1 MTVWP
6 FTAKPRSDA
15 TLHAGVHA
23 SMRAGMC
30 VGIDVRLAHW
40 PGIGRYIEEIVSHM
54 VRDFPQTDFVLFT
67 NAAGPN
73 TLRAYADPR
82 LQRRLSAP
90 NVRFVPCRAQ
100 PFALTEPWQFGSVVR
115 AQTLDV
121 MHSPYIN
128 IPWLGSN
135 VPLVVTLHDFRH
147 PDLALQAKSP
157 RSWAKRTYYEALTRL
172 ALHRAARV
180 VSVSQFLAQQLLEFQ
195 PALAGR
201 LEVIT
206 HAAGA
211 DFAPLPRGEAAA
223 EVAHHFAL
231 VGRYFLFVGTLKPHK
246 NLLAVVRALAHS
258 TIPAD
263 VQLAV
268 AAAPDDRYPE
278 VMAAVKALAL
288 TKRVHFLGH
297 VEKHRLPALY
307 GAARATLLPS
317 SYESFGLPV
326 IESMACGTPVIA
338 APLASLPEVGGLAAW
353 YAAPTPE
360 GLSAAMQTA
369 LFDDADHARRVEAGL
384 LRARQFSWQR
394 AAAALHQVY
403 ENVARAKQQLAPSA
417 PSVEAHR

>member
-1 MTVWP
+1 MTVLP
-6 FTAKPRSDA
+6 FIAKPRSN
-15 TLHAGVHA
+15 TMLRTG
-23 SMRAGMC
+23 MR

-40 PGIGRYIEEIVSHM
+40 PGIGRYIEEVVSHM
-54 VRDFPQTDFVLFT
+54 VRDFAQTEFVLFA
-67 NAAGPN
+67 NSAGPS
-73 TLRAYADPR
+73 TLRTYADPN
-82 LQRRLSAP
+82 LQGRLSAP
-90 NVRFVPCRAQ
+90 NVRFVPCQVQ
-100 PFALTEPWQFGSVVR
+100 PFALTEPWQLGR
-115 AQTLDV
+115 AAQAQGLDV

-128 IPWLGSN
+128 IPWLSYN
-135 VPLVVTLHDFRH
+135 LPLVATLHDFRH
-147 PDLALQAKSP
+147 PDLALRAASP
-157 RSWAKRTYYEALTRL
+157 RSWAKRAYYETLTRL

-180 VSVSQFLAQQLLEFQ
+180 VSVSQFLAQQLLAFQ

-211 DFAPLPRGEAAA
+211 DFTPLPDGDAAA
-223 EVAHHFAL
+223 EVARNFAL

-258 TIPAD
+258 AIPAD

-278 VMAAVKALAL
+278 VMAAVKELGL
-288 TKRVHFLGH
+288 TRRVHFLGH
-297 VEKHRLPALY
+297 VEKQRLPALY

-338 APLASLPEVGGLAAW
+338 APFASLPEVGGSAAW
-353 YAAPTPE
+353 FAQPTAD
-360 GLSAAMQTA
+360 GMCAAMQIA
-369 LFDDADHARRVEAGL
+369 LFNDAEHARRVAAGL

-394 AAAALHQVY
+394 AATALHKVY
-403 ENVARAKQQLAPSA
+403 ENAACGHSQRVPT
-417 PSVEAHR
+417 AHRVEVKG